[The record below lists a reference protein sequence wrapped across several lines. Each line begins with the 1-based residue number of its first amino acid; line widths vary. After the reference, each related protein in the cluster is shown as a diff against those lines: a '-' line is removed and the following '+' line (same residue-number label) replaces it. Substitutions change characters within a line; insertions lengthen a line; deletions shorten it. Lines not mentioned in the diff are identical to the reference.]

1 MSCVEGLITI
11 LVRAKKDRDVIRH
24 VVEYYYKDWSSMISI
39 ETLEGARDPD
49 KVIEKVREL
58 KNRYIIVLLGRE
70 ECEGVENLVDDRPN
84 VSIVRLRTSK
94 VRNMRPLELFVNIE
108 KGKADMRLRV
118 SWIEKPKLYVLG
130 FSKSFKRSRRL
141 ISRLHPL
148 YDVYLCLGR
157 CVNELLNM
165 LNIDFESNCLL
176 IVKRVHDEHDVY
188 VCGRRAFELII
199 PENDRPYAR
208 SVRSIK
214 DRCIIDINE
223 SIKLSYVFLKVH
235 EEICKIILRKAFEI
249 SNCDK
254 VIVPW
259 SGGKDSTAC
268 LLLALKT
275 FGKDIVCPIYVDM
288 GLEYELNRL
297 YVKYVSEIL
306 KVDPIVENVDLSDH
320 IDVRGLPTHDS
331 RWCTRLKLKALKRAM
346 SRVSSRPL
354 IVVGDRDTESIYR
367 LKRPFIRVYENVI
380 QVAPLKLWSSI
391 MVQYYLLL
399 NKIPLNPLYMLGF
412 YRLGCFICPA
422 YRYYELDLAEKVLK
436 IDDESTFLDLLREQ
450 SYLIY

>member
-1 MSCVEGLITI
+1 
-11 LVRAKKDRDVIRH
+11 
-24 VVEYYYKDWSSMISI
+24 
-39 ETLEGARDPD
+39 
-49 KVIEKVREL
+49 
-58 KNRYIIVLLGRE
+58 
-70 ECEGVENLVDDRPN
+70 
-84 VSIVRLRTSK
+84 
-94 VRNMRPLELFVNIE
+94 
-108 KGKADMRLRV
+108 
-118 SWIEKPKLYVLG
+118 
-130 FSKSFKRSRRL
+130 
-141 ISRLHPL
+141 
-148 YDVYLCLGR
+148 
-157 CVNELLNM
+157 
-165 LNIDFESNCLL
+165 
-176 IVKRVHDEHDVY
+176 
-188 VCGRRAFELII
+188 
-199 PENDRPYAR
+199 
-208 SVRSIK
+208 
-214 DRCIIDINE
+214 
-223 SIKLSYVFLKVH
+223 
-235 EEICKIILRKAFEI
+235 
-249 SNCDK
+249 
-254 VIVPW
+254 
-259 SGGKDSTAC
+259 
-268 LLLALKT
+268 
-275 FGKDIVCPIYVDM
+275 VCPIYVDM

>member
-1 MSCVEGLITI
+1 MDRAEGIITI
-11 LVRAKKDRDVIRH
+11 LVRAKKDRDVVRH
-24 VVEYYYKDWSSMISI
+24 VVEHYYKDWENMIDI
-39 ETLEGARDPD
+39 ETLEGARDAD
-49 KVIEKVREL
+49 KIIEKIRTL

-70 ECEGVENLVDDRPN
+70 ECKGAEEASYDRPN

-118 SWIEKPKLYVLG
+118 FWIGSHKLYVLG
-130 FSKSFKRSRRL
+130 YSRYSRRSRR
-141 ISRLHPL
+141 IVTRLHPL
-148 YDVYLCLGR
+148 YDIYLCLER
-157 CVNELLNM
+157 CVDEILRIPKLD
-165 LNIDFESNCLL
+165 LDTNCLL
-176 IVKRVHDEHDVY
+176 VLKRVHDEHDIY
-188 VCGRRAFELII
+188 VCGRRALELII
-199 PENDRPYAR
+199 PENDAPYAR
-208 SVRSIK
+208 SIRNLVDK
-214 DRCIIDINE
+214 CIVDIGE
-223 SIKLSYVFLKVH
+223 SIKISYSFLMIH
-235 EEICKIILRKAFEI
+235 ENICKTILRRAYEEEDY
-249 SNCDK
+249 DK

-268 LLLALKT
+268 LILALKT
-275 FGKDIVCPIYVDM
+275 FGKDVVCPIYVDT
-288 GLEYELNRL
+288 GLDYNLNRL
-297 YVKYVSEIL
+297 YINYVSNLL
-306 KVDPIVENVDLSDH
+306 KVDTIIEKIDISDY

-331 RWCTRLKLKALKRAM
+331 RWCTRLKLKALKRAID
-346 SRVSSRPL
+346 RVSSRPL

-367 LKRPFIRVYENVI
+367 LKRPFIRRFENVI

-422 YRYYELDLAEKVLK
+422 YRYYELDLAEKVLR

-450 SYLIY
+450 SCLIY